1 MGQILTFDECALLIV
16 ILFWMS
22 ALGRKEYRTRSG
34 RLLVIELTLIVFT
47 VTADL
52 GGAMICDYFD
62 SGRSYQI
69 QAIFYNY
76 VYFFCHNMLLPIY
89 MLYVYSSLDLWHI
102 YQKAR
107 IRHVIW
113 WMLVLTDVVVLAL
126 NGFVLDVFSISED
139 VSYVRGDWLIVFYIV
154 ALIYIVWILIT
165 LIRFRQYI
173 LKDKLSTLIVLFVS
187 VTLGLVIQLTNSAL
201 LVECF
206 SIALAVLF
214 FMVMLRRAG
223 NQINPITGAQKY
235 TACIEKVTLNTMSA
249 KPISVMF
256 VKIVNNN
263 NLHMYLGL
271 KGHNEF
277 LYSTTSSINSICSGH
292 GLTSSVYYMEN
303 GLYAVVSDETDEEKV
318 ADAAEEIMH
327 ALIAEHHNG
336 KLTVLADVRI
346 CVVFCPQDMSDPSSL
361 FSLGTNFHRTLP
373 DTQNVHF
380 YRDFKDNDE
389 YKVRNDLDDILHRAV
404 RDDNF
409 EMYYQPIYSVRE
421 KKFVAAEAMI
431 RLNDP
436 VYGYVSPA
444 LFIPAAEINGCI
456 HDIGDFVFNDV
467 IRFISQ
473 IDMNKLG
480 LKYIEMNLSASQ
492 CIEVDLVDKI
502 KNLMFEYGV
511 DPRFVSFELTEA
523 ATDMNPE
530 IVDVN
535 IRKLHEYGVKIAL
548 DDYGTGYS
556 NIKRTTGL
564 PIDQVKLDKSFV
576 DMIDD
581 PQMCIVIQD
590 TISMFK
596 EMDKEVLVE
605 GVEEESVARKFSD
618 LEADLIQGCEL
629 MQGFFFCKPLPG
641 PEFLDFIKKYRNR
654 MFDRII

>member
-1 MGQILTFDECALLIV
+1 MQILTFDECALFIIL
-16 ILFWMS
+16 LFWIS
-22 ALGRKEYRTRSG
+22 AIGRKEYRNRSG
-34 RLLVIELTLIVFT
+34 KLLVALLTLILIT
-47 VTADL
+47 VIADL
-52 GGAMICDYFD
+52 GGGTICDFCD
-62 SGRSYQI
+62 GGRPFVI
-69 QAIFYNY
+69 QAYIYNY
-76 VYFFCHNMLLPIY
+76 LYFFCHNLLLPIY
-89 MLYVYSSLDLWHI
+89 MLYIYSSLDLWHI
-102 YQKAR
+102 YRKEK
-107 IRHVIW
+107 IRHIGW
-113 WMLVLTDVVVLAL
+113 WILVLTDIVVLAL
-126 NGFVLDVFSISED
+126 NGFVLDVFELTDDIT
-139 VSYVRGDWLIVFYIV
+139 YVRGPWLTVFYVV
-154 ALIYIVWILIT
+154 ALIFIIWILIT
-165 LIRFRQYI
+165 LIRFRHYI
-173 LKDKLSTLIVLFVS
+173 VKDKLSTLIFLFLS
-187 VTLGLVIQLTNSAL
+187 VTTGLVIQLTVSEL

-235 TACIEKVTLNTMSA
+235 TACIERVTMNFKSA

-277 LYSTTSSINSICSGH
+277 LYSTTSRIDAICAGH

-303 GLYAVVSDETDEEKV
+303 GLYAIVSDETVEEIV
-318 ADAAEEIMH
+318 ADAAEEIM
-327 ALIAEHHNG
+327 ASLTAEHHIG
-336 KLTVLADVRI
+336 KLTVFADVRV

-373 DTQNVHF
+373 DTQHVHF

-389 YKVRNDLDDILHRAV
+389 YKVRNDLDDILRRAV
-404 RDDNF
+404 RDNNF

-436 VYGYVSPA
+436 IYGQVPPA

-467 IRFISQ
+467 IRFISG
-473 IDMNKLG
+473 IDMNALG

-605 GVEEESVARKFSD
+605 GVEEEAVARKFSD

-629 MQGFFFCKPLPG
+629 MQGFIFCKPIPG
-641 PEFLDFIKKYRNR
+641 AEFLDFIRKYRNR
-654 MFDRII
+654 MFDMII

>member
-1 MGQILTFDECALLIV
+1 MQILTFDECALFIIL
-16 ILFWMS
+16 LFWVF
-22 ALGRKEYRTRSG
+22 ALIRKEYKNRSG
-34 RLLVIELTLIVFT
+34 KILMFLLTLVLLT
-47 VTADL
+47 VIADL
-52 GGAMICDYFD
+52 GGGTICNYC
-62 SGRSYQI
+62 SGGRANLILAYV
-69 QAIFYNY
+69 YNY
-76 VYFFCHNMLLPIY
+76 LYFFCHNLLLPVY
-89 MLYVYSSLDLWHI
+89 MLYIYSSLDLWHI
-102 YQKAR
+102 FREYR
-107 IRHVIW
+107 FRHALW
-113 WMLVLTDVVVLAL
+113 WGLIIVDNVVLAL
-126 NGFVLDVFSISED
+126 NGFVFDVFKLTDDIT
-139 VSYVRGDWLIVFYIV
+139 YVRGPWLVVFYLV
-154 ALIYIVWILIT
+154 AVIYLGWILGT
-165 LIRFRQYI
+165 LIRFRTYI
-173 LKDKLSTLIVLFVS
+173 LKDKLSTLIFLFVS
-187 VTLGLVIQLTNSAL
+187 VSTGLVIQLTQTGL

-206 SIALAVLF
+206 CISLAVLF
-214 FMVMLRRAG
+214 FMVMLRRAV
-223 NQINPITGAQKY
+223 NQVNPITGAQKY
-235 TACIEKVTLNTMSA
+235 TACIEKVTMNFKSA
-249 KPISVMF
+249 KPISVVF

-277 LYSTTSSINSICSGH
+277 LYSTTSRIDAICAGH

-303 GLYAVVSDETDEEKV
+303 GLYAIVSDEAVEEIV
-318 ADAAEEIMH
+318 ADAAEEIM
-327 ALIAEHHNG
+327 ASLTAEHHIG
-336 KLTVLADVRI
+336 KLTVFADVRV
-346 CVVFCPQDMSDPSSL
+346 CVVFCPKDMSDSSSL

-373 DTQNVHF
+373 DTQNVHY

-389 YKVRNDLDDILHRAV
+389 YKVRNDLDDILRRAV
-404 RDDNF
+404 RDNNF

-436 VYGYVSPA
+436 IYGQVPPS

-467 IRFISQ
+467 IRFISTL
-473 IDMNKLG
+473 DMNALG

-530 IVDVN
+530 IVDMN

-596 EMDKEVLVE
+596 EMGKEVLVE
-605 GVEEESVARKFSD
+605 GVEEEAVARKFSD

-629 MQGFFFCKPLPG
+629 MQGFFFCKPIPG
-641 PEFLDFIKKYRNR
+641 PEFLDFIKRYKDKAFES
-654 MFDRII
+654 MI